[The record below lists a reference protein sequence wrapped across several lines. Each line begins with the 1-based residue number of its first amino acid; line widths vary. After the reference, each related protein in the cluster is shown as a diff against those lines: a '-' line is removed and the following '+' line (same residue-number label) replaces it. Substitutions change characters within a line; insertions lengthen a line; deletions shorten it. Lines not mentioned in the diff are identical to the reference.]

1 MFLSLLKG
9 IDYILLQAQL
19 VKTEVSF
26 AAKEA
31 EWKKNKQQLEE
42 KILEH
47 KLKRCKEISDMSSK
61 CKELETEIH
70 ELNEWIMELDEER
83 KLASVKE

>member
-1 MFLSLLKG
+1 MFLTLLTG
-9 IDYILLQAQL
+9 IDFILLQTQL
-19 VKTEVSF
+19 VKTEVFF

-47 KLKRCKEISDMSSK
+47 KLKRRKEISNMSSM
-61 CKELETEIH
+61 H
-70 ELNEWIMELDEER
+70 
-83 KLASVKE
+83 